1 MSDNLRVFQYSE
13 FKTPEKKKKE
23 SNAFFL
29 YRNSIKEKAPKNI
42 KMTELSK
49 IASDSWKN
57 LPEEEKTKWK
67 RLYEINRD
75 QDLPNDREQ
84 EKVEADKTKKA
95 VKNIQGK
102 VEKATLGDLGA
113 LAEIKEKLK
122 QEIDKGEFLEWG
134 EFNGN
139 YYGTKMD
146 SVREIIRAGRLCVLD
161 SSPQVSQFFYLFLTQ
176 EN

>member
-13 FKTPEKKKKE
+13 FKTPEKRKRE

-84 EKVEADKTKKA
+84 EKVEADKTEK
-95 VKNIQGK
+95 I
-102 VEKATLGDLGA
+102 VEPTT
-113 LAEIKEKLK
+113 E
-122 QEIDKGEFLEWG
+122 
-134 EFNGN
+134 
-139 YYGTKMD
+139 T
-146 SVREIIRAGRLCVLD
+146 
-161 SSPQVSQFFYLFLTQ
+161 
-176 EN
+176 